1 MDYTKYMDEYNKI
14 GYSKD
19 GIFIVN
25 DLVNKDDI
33 PILSNFINQKNAQG
47 PIERWKIEDAEINK
61 LLNKY
66 EQISFNEIKKHYTDK
81 FNVTVKP
88 FPVVPAHLVNW
99 LPGGGMS
106 PHSDSETR
114 LREPAIPG
122 GFYRYNIT
130 TIFYLTDQYVG
141 GEIFFPD
148 FEEYQPQIKAGTLVM
163 FPSRYTHA
171 IKPHIS
177 GTRHTLPMFFTFDIE
192 DGYIDDQSY
201 HEGDISKI
209 LF

>member
-19 GIFIVN
+19 KIFIVN
-25 DLVNKDDI
+25 NLVDLNDI
-33 PILSNFINQKNAQG
+33 PTLSNFINQQDAHG
-47 PIERWKIEDAEINK
+47 PIERWKIKDSTINE
-61 LLNKY
+61 LLTKY
-66 EQISFNEIKKHYTDK
+66 EQISFTEVKKHYSDQ
-81 FNVTVKP
+81 FNVPVKSS
-88 FPVVPAHLVNW
+88 PVVPAHLVNW
-99 LPGGGMS
+99 LPGGGMA

-114 LREPAIPG
+114 LREPAIIG

-148 FEEYQPQIKAGTLVM
+148 FENYQPQIKAGTLVM

-171 IKPHIS
+171 IKPHVS
-177 GTRHTLPMFFTFDIE
+177 GIRHTLPMFFTFDVG
-192 DGYIDDQSY
+192 DDAVIDQTVY
-201 HEGDISKI
+201 EGDISI
-209 LF
+209 VLF